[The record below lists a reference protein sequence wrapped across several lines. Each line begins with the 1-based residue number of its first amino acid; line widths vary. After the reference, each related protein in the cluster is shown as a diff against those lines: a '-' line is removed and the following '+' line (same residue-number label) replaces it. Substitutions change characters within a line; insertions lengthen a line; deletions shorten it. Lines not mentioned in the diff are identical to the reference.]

1 MSTSIPAVQGTHIYP
16 VTLIDLDLNGN
27 VYYLSD
33 AYKSYNVGG
42 NNYTELGAFLSV
54 TDVDENLKITN
65 GDIAISLA
73 GIPSTSTGSEV
84 NYLNIIMTEPVKGGN
99 IAIKRAFMNTDTNEL
114 DTGNVYTRYK
124 GVITNFAINEQYNY
138 LEKRNDY
145 GVTVT
150 CASIWTLL
158 QTQISGQRT
167 EPNNRRRL
175 YPSDGSFDRI
185 PDLYQSTFNFG
196 REGSSGGN
204 YTGGSGGSGGA
215 GGDGTGARNVL
226 RR

>member
-1 MSTSIPAVQGTHIYP
+1 
-16 VTLIDLDLNGN
+16 
-27 VYYLSD
+27 
-33 AYKSYNVGG
+33 VGG
-42 NNYTELGAFLSV
+42 NDYTELGAFLSV